1 MVVENVRNYN
11 ISKGFYLFYDS
22 RLPFEEANQHCIT
35 HHDGTLAIPN
45 DDESLSAISRELKT
59 QFNEFGDSF
68 FYRIALSR
76 QNNTIMWINGIKFT
90 GDDLSN
96 RPDAAESCIGFA
108 VRHEVNI
115 PRLRFHSWNCSYPLR
130 YVCEKQNQ
138 KAIEKPST
146 KKPNSIKLT
155 PTTTLLLSAS
165 RNPAKEVE
173 NAPTTF

>member
-1 MVVENVRNYN
+1 MME
-11 ISKGFYLFYDS
+11 
-22 RLPFEEANQHCIT
+22 
-35 HHDGTLAIPN
+35 LAIPN

-59 QFNEFGDSF
+59 QFNEFEDSF

-76 QNNTIMWINGIKFT
+76 QSNTIMWINGIKFT
-90 GDDLSN
+90 GGDLSN
-96 RPDAAESCIGFA
+96 RPDATESCIGFA
-108 VRHEVNI
+108 VRHEANI
-115 PRLRFHSWNCSYPLR
+115 TRLRFHSWNCSYPLR

-138 KAIEKPST
+138 KAIEKPTT